1 LKSAITLASV
11 LAHGKRQVNGMK
23 DEAQAVPECSVFVGI
38 SLDGFI
44 ARPNGDLDWL
54 MGEGGGDSAEY
65 GYNEFIAGI
74 DAIVMGRRTFEKVL
88 TFDKWYYGDKRV
100 VVLSNL
106 PLDLS
111 VAQARGGVVERMGGA
126 PAEIVS
132 KLAASGAHRLYV
144 DGGTTIQAFFRAG
157 LIHRLIISRLPVLIG
172 EGIPLFG
179 SLPRDIRLNHIAT
192 RTYPGGMVQSE
203 YHVIR

>member
-1 LKSAITLASV
+1 
-11 LAHGKRQVNGMK
+11 M
-23 DEAQAVPECSVFVGI
+23 ECAVFVGV

-54 MGEGGGDSAEY
+54 MGEGEGDGENH

-74 DAIVMGRRTFEKVL
+74 DAIIMGRKTFEKVVM
-88 TFDKWYYGDKRV
+88 FDKWYYGNKRV
-100 VVLSNL
+100 VVLSHQ

-111 VAQARGGVVERMGGA
+111 VAQARGGVVELMAGA

-132 KLAASGAHRLYV
+132 KLATSGARHLYV
-144 DGGTTIQAFFRAG
+144 DGGITIQQFLRVG

-179 SLPRDIRLNHIAT
+179 SLPHDIRLSHIAT

-203 YHVIR
+203 YRIVS

>member
-1 LKSAITLASV
+1 MENDRA
-11 LAHGKRQVNGMK
+11 G
-23 DEAQAVPECSVFVGI
+23 PECSVFVGV

-54 MGEGGGDSAEY
+54 MGEGSGDSAEY

-74 DAIVMGRRTFEKVL
+74 DAIVMGRKTFEKVL
-88 TFDKWYYGDKRV
+88 TFDKWYYGTKRV
-100 VVLSNL
+100 MVLSSRS
-106 PLDLS
+106 LDLS
-111 VAQARGGVVERMGGA
+111 IAQARGGVVERMDGA

-132 KLAASGAHRLYV
+132 KLAATGARRLYV
-144 DGGTTIQAFFRAG
+144 DGGITIQEFLRAG
-157 LIHRLIISRLPVLIG
+157 LVHRLIISRLPVLIG

-179 SLPRDIRLNHIAT
+179 SLLRDIRLNHIET

-203 YHVIR
+203 YHIIG

>member
-1 LKSAITLASV
+1 MNTEGHAAPVCAI
-11 LAHGKRQVNGMK
+11 
-23 DEAQAVPECSVFVGI
+23 FVGV

-65 GYNEFIAGI
+65 GYNEFIADI

-100 VVLSNL
+100 VVLSHQS
-106 PLDLS
+106 LDLS
-111 VAQARGGVVERMGGA
+111 VAQTRGAVVEQMSGA
-126 PAEIVS
+126 PSEIVS
-132 KLAASGAHRLYV
+132 KLTASGANRLYV
-144 DGGTTIQAFFRAG
+144 DGGITIQLFLRAG
-157 LIHRLIISRLPVLIG
+157 LIHRLILSRLPVLIG

-179 SLPRDIRLNHIAT
+179 SVPHDIRLSHITT

-203 YHVIR
+203 YHVVSQAGELP

>member
-1 LKSAITLASV
+1 MKEDQTLQ
-11 LAHGKRQVNGMK
+11 L
-23 DEAQAVPECSVFVGI
+23 ECAVFVGV

-74 DAIVMGRRTFEKVL
+74 DAIVMGRKTFEKGL
-88 TFDKWYYGDKRV
+88 TFDKWYYGTKRV
-100 VVLSNL
+100 VVLSSR

-111 VAQARGGVVERMGGA
+111 TAQARGGVVEQMAGR

-132 KLAASGAHRLYV
+132 KLAASGARHLYV
-144 DGGTTIQAFFRAG
+144 DGGITIQQFLCAG

-179 SLPRDIRLNHIAT
+179 SVPRDIRLSHVAT

-203 YHVIR
+203 YHVIPLIRG

>member
-1 LKSAITLASV
+1 
-11 LAHGKRQVNGMK
+11 
-23 DEAQAVPECSVFVGI
+23 VFVGV

-65 GYNEFIAGI
+65 GYNEFIADI
-74 DAIVMGRRTFEKVL
+74 DAIVMGRQTFEKAL
-88 TFDKWYYGDKRV
+88 TFDNWYYGTKRV
-100 VVLSNL
+100 IVLSSRS
-106 PLDLS
+106 LDLS
-111 VAQARGGVVERMGGA
+111 IAQARGGIVEVMGGS

-132 KLAASGAHRLYV
+132 KLADSGAHRLYV
-144 DGGTTIQAFFRAG
+144 DGGVTIQQFLRAG

-172 EGIPLFG
+172 KGIPLFG

-203 YHVIR
+203 YRLIG

>member
-1 LKSAITLASV
+1 
-11 LAHGKRQVNGMK
+11 MEK
-23 DEAQAVPECSVFVGI
+23 DHARPECAVFVGV

-88 TFDKWYYGDKRV
+88 AFDKWYYGTKRV
-100 VVLSNL
+100 VVLSNR

-111 VAQARGGVVERMGGA
+111 LARDRGGVVELMGGS

-132 KLAASGAHRLYV
+132 KFAASGARRLYI
-144 DGGTTIQAFFRAG
+144 DGGITIQQFLRTG

-179 SLPRDIRLNHIAT
+179 SLPHDIRLSHINT
-192 RTYPGGMVQSE
+192 RTYPAGMVQSE
-203 YHVIR
+203 YRVI

>member
-1 LKSAITLASV
+1 
-11 LAHGKRQVNGMK
+11 MK
-23 DEAQAVPECSVFVGI
+23 DNLAAPECAIFVGV

-74 DAIVMGRRTFEKVL
+74 DAIVMGRKTFEKVL
-88 TFDKWYYGDKRV
+88 TFDKWYYGNKRV
-100 VVLSNL
+100 VVLSNHF
-106 PLDLS
+106 LDLS
-111 VAQARGGVVERMGGA
+111 VAQARGGVVELMAGS

-132 KLAASGAHRLYV
+132 KLAASGARHLYV
-144 DGGTTIQAFFRAG
+144 DGGITIQQFLRSR

-179 SLPRDIRLNHIAT
+179 SLPCDIRLSHIAT
-192 RTYPGGMVQSE
+192 RTYSGGMVQSE
-203 YHVIR
+203 YHIVA

>member
-1 LKSAITLASV
+1 MSMERETVVA
-11 LAHGKRQVNGMK
+11 
-23 DEAQAVPECSVFVGI
+23 ECAVFVGV

-54 MGEGGGDSAEY
+54 MGEGGGDSGEH

-88 TFDKWYYGDKRV
+88 SFEKWYYGEKRV
-100 VVLSNL
+100 VVLSST

-111 VAQARGGVVERMGGA
+111 AARARGGIVEQMSGP

-132 KLAASGAHRLYV
+132 RLASSGARHLYI
-144 DGGTTIQAFFRAG
+144 DGGITIQQFLRAG
-157 LIHRLIISRLPVLIG
+157 LIQRIIISRLSVLIG

-179 SLPRDIRLNHIAT
+179 PLPRDIQLRHIAT

-203 YHVIR
+203 YHVMTAQS

>member
-1 LKSAITLASV
+1 MTENQS
-11 LAHGKRQVNGMK
+11 
-23 DEAQAVPECSVFVGI
+23 VPECAIFVGV

-65 GYNEFIAGI
+65 GYNEFIADI
-74 DAIVMGRRTFEKVL
+74 DVIVMGRKTFEKVL
-88 TFDKWYYGDKRV
+88 TFDKWYYGKKRV
-100 VVLSNL
+100 VVLTNH
-106 PLDLS
+106 PIDLS
-111 VAQARGGVVERMGGA
+111 VAQARGGLVEVMAGS
-126 PAEIVS
+126 PTEIVF
-132 KLAASGAHRLYV
+132 KLAASGARRLYV
-144 DGGTTIQAFFRAG
+144 DGGITVQQFLRAG

-203 YHVIR
+203 YCTVTGG

>member
-1 LKSAITLASV
+1 MKEDA
-11 LAHGKRQVNGMK
+11 QV
-23 DEAQAVPECSVFVGI
+23 AAECSVFVGV

-44 ARPNGDLDWL
+44 ARANGDLDWL
-54 MGEGGGDSAEY
+54 MGDAESDGGDH

-74 DAIVMGRRTFEKVL
+74 DAIVMGRKTFEKVL
-88 TFDKWYYGDKRV
+88 TFAKWYYGDKRV
-100 VVLSNL
+100 VVLSNH

-111 VAQARGGVVERMGGA
+111 LARDRGGVVELMGGS

-132 KLAASGAHRLYV
+132 KLAASGARCLYV
-144 DGGTTIQAFFRAG
+144 DGGITIQRFLCAG
-157 LIHRLIISRLPVLIG
+157 VIHRLIISRLPVLIG

-192 RTYPGGMVQSE
+192 RTYPGGMVHSE
-203 YHVIR
+203 YHVVT

>member
-1 LKSAITLASV
+1 MTSSDKP
-11 LAHGKRQVNGMK
+11 
-23 DEAQAVPECSVFVGI
+23 AVPDCAVFVGV

-54 MGEGGGDSAEY
+54 MGDGGGDSAEY
-65 GYNEFIAGI
+65 GYKEFIAGI

-88 TFDKWYYGDKRV
+88 TFDKWYYGTQRV
-100 VVLSNL
+100 VVLTNAE
-106 PLDLS
+106 LDLS
-111 VAQARGGVVERMGGA
+111 VAQARGGVVERMAGP

-132 KLAASGAHRLYV
+132 RLGDSGARHLYI
-144 DGGTTIQAFFRAG
+144 DGGITIQEFLRAG

-172 EGIPLFG
+172 NGIPLFG
-179 SLPRDIRLNHIAT
+179 SVPQDIRLRHIAT

-203 YHVIR
+203 YHAW

>member
-1 LKSAITLASV
+1 MA
-11 LAHGKRQVNGMK
+11 
-23 DEAQAVPECSVFVGI
+23 ECAVFVGV

-54 MGEGGGDSAEY
+54 MGEGGGDSTEY

-74 DAIVMGRRTFEKVL
+74 DTIVMGRRTFEKVL
-88 TFDKWYYGDKRV
+88 TFDKWYYGNKHV
-100 VVLSNL
+100 AVLSNH

-111 VAQARGGVVERMGGA
+111 LVRDHGGIVELMGGS

-132 KLAASGAHRLYV
+132 KLAVSGARRLYI
-144 DGGTTIQAFFRAG
+144 DGGITIQQFLRAG

-179 SLPRDIRLNHIAT
+179 ALPHDIRLNHIAT

-203 YHVIR
+203 YHVAT

>member
-1 LKSAITLASV
+1 MKEGQSA
-11 LAHGKRQVNGMK
+11 
-23 DEAQAVPECSVFVGI
+23 PECSVFVGV

-65 GYNEFIAGI
+65 GYNEFIADI

-88 TFDKWYYGDKRV
+88 TFDKWCYGNKRV
-100 VVLSNL
+100 VVLSNQ

-111 VAQARGGVVERMGGA
+111 VAQARGGVVEQMAGS
-126 PAEIVS
+126 PAEIAS
-132 KLAASGAHRLYV
+132 KLAASGARRLYV
-144 DGGTTIQAFFRAG
+144 DGGITIQQFLRAG
-157 LIHRLIISRLPVLIG
+157 LIDRLIISRLPVLIG

-179 SLPRDIRLNHIAT
+179 SLPRDMRLRHIAT

-203 YHVIR
+203 YETIS

>member
-1 LKSAITLASV
+1 MKE
-11 LAHGKRQVNGMK
+11 KQVG
-23 DEAQAVPECSVFVGI
+23 PECAVFVGV

-44 ARPNGDLDWL
+44 ARPNGDLDCVL
-54 MGEGGGDSAEY
+54 GEGGGDSAEY

-74 DAIVMGRRTFEKVL
+74 DAIVMGRKTFDKVL
-88 TFDKWYYGDKRV
+88 TFDKWYYGNKRV
-100 VVLSNL
+100 LVLSHH

-111 VAQARGGVVERMGGA
+111 VAQGRGGVVEQMAGA

-132 KLAASGAHRLYV
+132 KLAASGASRLYV
-144 DGGTTIQAFFRAG
+144 DGGITIQEFLRAG

-179 SLPRDIRLNHIAT
+179 SLPHDCRLSHVAT

-203 YHVIR
+203 YHIAG

>member
-1 LKSAITLASV
+1 MENDRA
-11 LAHGKRQVNGMK
+11 R
-23 DEAQAVPECSVFVGI
+23 PECSVFVGV

-54 MGEGGGDSAEY
+54 MGEGGGDSTEY

-74 DAIVMGRRTFEKVL
+74 DTIVMGRKTFEKVL
-88 TFDKWYYGDKRV
+88 TFDKWYYGTKRV
-100 VVLSNL
+100 MVLSSRS
-106 PLDLS
+106 LDLS
-111 VAQARGGVVERMGGA
+111 IAQARGGIVEVSAGS
-126 PAEIVS
+126 PNEIVS
-132 KLAASGAHRLYV
+132 KLAASGANRLYV
-144 DGGTTIQAFFRAG
+144 DGGITIQQFLRAG

-179 SLPRDIRLNHIAT
+179 SLLRDIRLNHIAT

-203 YHVIR
+203 YRIAA

>member
-1 LKSAITLASV
+1 MPTSP
-11 LAHGKRQVNGMK
+11 G
-23 DEAQAVPECSVFVGI
+23 PECAIFVGV

-74 DAIVMGRRTFEKVL
+74 DAIVMGRKTFEKVL
-88 TFDKWYYGDKRV
+88 TLDKWYYGNKRL
-100 VVLSNL
+100 VVLSHR
-106 PLDLS
+106 PLDLTI
-111 VAQARGGVVERMGGA
+111 ARARGGVVEQMAGS

-132 KLAASGAHRLYV
+132 RLSGTGATRLYI
-144 DGGTTIQAFFRAG
+144 DGGITIQEFLRAG
-157 LIHRLIISRLPVLIG
+157 LLRRFILSRLPILIG

-179 SLPRDIRLNHIAT
+179 SLPRDIRLSHIAT
-192 RTYPGGMVQSE
+192 RTFSGGMVQSE
-203 YHVIR
+203 YRLAQ